1 MNLFDVFL
9 LSITMTIKYTSSQ
22 QIQKISS
29 NYGPDYNFNHHG
41 AQISV
46 IRLIK
51 RSAIKLLILI
61 L

>member
-1 MNLFDVFL
+1 MILFDVFL

-46 IRLIK
+46 I
-51 RSAIKLLILI
+51 
-61 L
+61 